1 MVDRYKIREHFGKW
15 QVLVDDP
22 PKWITCQIKA
32 HTQAIAEGPVLEH
45 KVDMLGKGGEDRAK
59 RLDLASKA
67 MELSMVGNEMIGTC
81 PVSRWY
87 SALAAKARGEENE

>member
-1 MVDRYKIREHFGKW
+1 MVVPNEIREQDGKW

-22 PKWITCQIKA
+22 PKWITCQTKA
-32 HTQAIAEGPVLEH
+32 YAQAIAHAPVLVH
-45 KVDMLGKGGEDRAK
+45 KVEDLGERGEDLAK

-67 MELSMVGNEMIGTC
+67 MELSIVGNEMIGTC

-87 SALAAKARGEENE
+87 SALATKARGEENK